1 MPSLLLLIAYIA
13 SLQLLVF
20 GDCAAQYPTRLLY
33 QYPRVGNWIEN
44 AAVRRNGSILF
55 TSLNSPAGL
64 HTLDPFADSSPVLV
78 TNAFDGL
85 NSTLGI
91 VETVPDTFYVLA
103 SNFSL
108 DLATLGTQ
116 ERSNAVY
123 KVNSLETNSDGE
135 PHVSL
140 LTEMPQAKFL
150 NGLTKFNDSLLLAA
164 DSDLGV
170 LWAISTET
178 GASAI
183 VAKDPL
189 MAPRPQE
196 GGGFREGV
204 NGVHAR
210 GRTVYFT
217 NSQRRIFGR
226 VALNEN
232 AETEGP
238 AVQIATP
245 AAEKGV
251 ITDWDDFVVDREGSF
266 AYVATLA
273 GNSVQRVDLRSGKV
287 EIIAGGLNSTAIA
300 GPTSVA
306 LGRNARDRDVLYVM
320 TTGGLAAPVYDDGEA
335 RQVGA
340 QIVAIDLCDRES

>member
-1 MPSLLLLIAYIA
+1 MASLLLLIAHIA
-13 SLQLLVF
+13 SLLLF
-20 GDCAAQYPTRLLY
+20 RACAAQYPTRLLY

-44 AAVRRNGSILF
+44 APVRRNGSILF

-64 HTLDPFADSSPVLV
+64 HTLDPFADYSSPVLV
-78 TNAFDGL
+78 TNAFGGL

-108 DLATLGTQ
+108 DLTTLGTQ
-116 ERSNAVY
+116 EGTNAVY
-123 KVNSLETNSDGE
+123 KVDFTGTDSDGE

-140 LTEMPQAKFL
+140 LTKMPQAKFL
-150 NGLTKFNDSLLLAA
+150 NGLTKFNDGLLLAA

-183 VAKDPL
+183 LAKDPL

-204 NGVHAR
+204 NGVHAF

-217 NSQRRIFGR
+217 NSQQRTFGR
-226 VALNEN
+226 VALDEN
-232 AETEGP
+232 TEAEGP
-238 AVQIATP
+238 AVRIATP

-266 AYVATLA
+266 AYIATLA
-273 GNSVQRVDLRSGKV
+273 GNSVQRVDLRSGEV
-287 EIIAGGLNSTAIA
+287 DIIAGGLNCTAIA

-306 LGRNARDRDVLYVM
+306 LGRTARNRDILYVM
-320 TTGGLAAPVYDDGEA
+320 TSGGLAAPVHSNGEA

-340 QIVAIDLCDRES
+340 QIVAIDLCD